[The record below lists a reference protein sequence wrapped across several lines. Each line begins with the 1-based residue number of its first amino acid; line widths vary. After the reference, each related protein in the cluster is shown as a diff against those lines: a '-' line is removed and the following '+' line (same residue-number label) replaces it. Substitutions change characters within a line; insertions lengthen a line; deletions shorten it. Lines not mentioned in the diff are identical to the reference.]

1 MGVCRYVGEWVKG
14 KRHGQ
19 GEFTSAHGYTY
30 KGGWKD
36 GMKAGTGVESTLP
49 PGNSGTYVGDFL
61 RDLKHGNGV
70 MRYDS
75 GGVYQGDWKA
85 GVRQG
90 QGREL
95 FVSGA
100 KYEGSYY
107 NDMLNGEG
115 FYEAP
120 PVGRDERVKVYKR
133 RLLMEA
139 EKLLVH
145 VRRHINGGQFIGK
158 CLVDL
163 STHFLG
169 SKVLDMFLK
178 ICRKGAF
185 PPERCKKTIILLYFK
200 TKRRISYF
208 IPSRRWTL
216 TLTLTLTA

>member
-1 MGVCRYVGEWVKG
+1 MTFGFCPCKLTLFVYFLRPTFGLCPCKLTFWVYFFRPTFGLCLCKLTFFGGSSRYVGEWVKG

-49 PGNSGTYVGDFL
+49 PGNSGTFVGDFF
-61 RDLKHGNGV
+61 RDLKHGTGV

-75 GGVYQGDWKA
+75 GGVYSGDWKA

-90 QGREL
+90 RGREL

-120 PVGRDERVKVYKR
+120 PVGRDERVKLYKR

-139 EKLLVH
+139 EKLLVQ
-145 VRRHINGGQFIGK
+145 VRHKWRQCVIHSG
-158 CLVDL
+158 
-163 STHFLG
+163 
-169 SKVLDMFLK
+169 
-178 ICRKGAF
+178 RA
-185 PPERCKKTIILLYFK
+185 KT
-200 TKRRISYF
+200 
-208 IPSRRWTL
+208 WV
-216 TLTLTLTA
+216 